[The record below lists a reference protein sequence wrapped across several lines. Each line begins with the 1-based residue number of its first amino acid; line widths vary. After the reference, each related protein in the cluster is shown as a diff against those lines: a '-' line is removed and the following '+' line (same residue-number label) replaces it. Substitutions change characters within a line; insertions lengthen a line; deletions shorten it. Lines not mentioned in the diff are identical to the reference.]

1 MSTLSTSKL
10 SLGYDETIVVNE
22 MSVTFPVGRI
32 TALVG
37 GNGSGKSTL
46 LKGLARILRPQ
57 GGAAYLDGKALHSQS
72 TRRIAREIAIL
83 PQGPEAP
90 EGLTVRELVLYGR
103 FPYRRPL
110 AGVGPED
117 RRAVD
122 RALELTDMASLANR
136 AMDALSG
143 GQRQR
148 AWIAMALAQET
159 PVLLLDEP
167 TTFLDMAHQLEVLH
181 LLESLNRQE
190 GRTIIM
196 VLHDLNQ
203 ASRFAHHIIGI
214 VDGRI
219 ATQGAPDEVMQPE
232 TLRRVFGIEADI
244 IADPRSGCRLCI
256 PYLLAGRSDD

>member
-1 MSTLSTSKL
+1 MSTLSTDEL
-10 SLGYDETIVVNE
+10 TLGYDETVVVKE
-22 MSVTFPVGRI
+22 LSLRFPVGRI

-46 LKGLARILRPQ
+46 LKGLARILTPRS
-57 GGAAYLDGKALHSQS
+57 GAAFLDGRSIHTQP
-72 TRRIAREIAIL
+72 TRRVAQEIAIL

-103 FPYRRPL
+103 FPYRKAVTGL
-110 AGVGPED
+110 GPED
-117 RRAVD
+117 HRAVD
-122 RALELTDMASLANR
+122 RALELTDMASLGSR
-136 AMDALSG
+136 PMDALSG

-148 AWIAMALAQET
+148 AWIAMALAQDT
-159 PVLLLDEP
+159 AVLLLDEP

-203 ASRFAHHIIGI
+203 ASRFAHHIVGI
-214 VDGRI
+214 HGGRI
-219 ATQGAPDEVMQPE
+219 VTQGSPE
-232 TLRRVFGIEADI
+232 EIMEPATLRQVFGIEADI
-244 IADPRSGCRLCI
+244 INDPRSGCGLCI
-256 PYLLAGRSDD
+256 PSLLGGGS